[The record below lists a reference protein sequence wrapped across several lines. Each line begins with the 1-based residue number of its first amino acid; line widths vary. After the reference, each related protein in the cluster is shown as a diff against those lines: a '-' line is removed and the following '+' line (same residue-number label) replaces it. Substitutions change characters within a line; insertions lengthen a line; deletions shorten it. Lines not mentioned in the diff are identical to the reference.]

1 MTQKLVI
8 NVDKQVV
15 NVQFSSKKL
24 SRQCSNEL
32 VSALSRFSSSTDHL
46 AQDVILHRLKELFWP
61 CNEMYSWQLVK
72 SIMMAE

>member
-1 MTQKLVI
+1 MTQKLVF
-8 NVDKQVV
+8 NVDKQVM

-32 VSALSRFSSSTDHL
+32 VSDHL

-61 CNEMYSWQLVK
+61 CNEMYS
-72 SIMMAE
+72 